1 MKAEPR
7 DQHGHQGAGE
17 LVSPET
23 VAMCNRSRNRE
34 RMRTTNVTDCAKVVP
49 CTGAAH
55 GGTGVGETR
64 GIDGREAS
72 DQVNPM
78 TETTAEE
85 REEKGLRPMA
95 TEDEKEEEK
104 GAEEEG
110 EEGRDAVAM
119 PSPMSPSR
127 QEREQHELTHTP
139 YRAWCPHCVR
149 ARGRNRAHK
158 TNKDPEKSTVPKI
171 SFD

>member
-1 MKAEPR
+1 MK
-7 DQHGHQGAGE
+7 D
-17 LVSPET
+17 
-23 VAMCNRSRNRE
+23 
-34 RMRTTNVTDCAKVVP
+34 TNVTGQVS
-49 CTGAAH
+49 
-55 GGTGVGETR
+55 
-64 GIDGREAS
+64 S

-78 TETTAEE
+78 TEVIGDEM
-85 REEKGLRPMA
+85 EEKGLRPMA

-149 ARGRNRAHK
+149 ARGRNKAHK
-158 TNKDPEKSTVPKI
+158 TNKDPEKSTVPNI
-171 SFD
+171 SFDYFFFNDEEEKANKIR